1 MKSKLI
7 QRLTIFLDRR
17 SHNWQQRLCLITFLM
32 LSLSVIL
39 AGVPMH
45 IIGLIGTESSTLYA
59 ISAIMWVATVVITTL
74 YMQQRLS
81 LTVAISAF
89 GILTQLMGSARIVYM
104 AMRQPTGFE
113 DTIILNQIIS
123 LALIIYLVMA
133 VVRHVPTIVATM
145 SIATIIFVYIY
156 TDGSIN
162 KQIMVIFII
171 VDMFTCVLGEMIR
184 RGIRSMQREN
194 ADYHS
199 TLNQLL
205 ATFRMTKSELLAY
218 IQLGRSK
225 RSDKEIA
232 DFFNRL
238 DERTEANL
246 IRAVE
251 QRVAY
256 RRMQHADISSAL
268 PTLTP
273 TEQEVCRLI
282 IGSKTIQ
289 EIASILNKTPNNISS
304 VRIHIRK
311 KLGLATTD
319 DLRQVLTETMCIR
332 I

>member
-74 YMQQRLS
+74 YIQQRLS

-156 TDGSIN
+156 RRKH
-162 KQIMVIFII
+162 KQ
-171 VDMFTCVLGEMIR
+171 
-184 RGIRSMQREN
+184 
-194 ADYHS
+194 ADNGDIH
-199 TLNQLL
+199 
-205 ATFRMTKSELLAY
+205 
-218 IQLGRSK
+218 
-225 RSDKEIA
+225 
-232 DFFNRL
+232 NR
-238 DERTEANL
+238 
-246 IRAVE
+246 
-251 QRVAY
+251 
-256 RRMQHADISSAL
+256 
-268 PTLTP
+268 
-273 TEQEVCRLI
+273 
-282 IGSKTIQ
+282 
-289 EIASILNKTPNNISS
+289 
-304 VRIHIRK
+304 
-311 KLGLATTD
+311 
-319 DLRQVLTETMCIR
+319 
-332 I
+332 

>member
-1 MKSKLI
+1 
-7 QRLTIFLDRR
+7 
-17 SHNWQQRLCLITFLM
+17 
-32 LSLSVIL
+32 
-39 AGVPMH
+39 MH

-74 YMQQRLS
+74 YIQQRLS

-89 GILTQLMGSARIVYM
+89 GIIAQLMGSARIVYM

-113 DTIILNQIIS
+113 DTIIFNQIIS

-184 RGIRSMQREN
+184 RGIRNMQREN
-194 ADYHS
+194 ADYNS

-238 DERTEANL
+238 DER
-246 IRAVE
+246 
-251 QRVAY
+251 QR
-256 RRMQHADISSAL
+256 
-268 PTLTP
+268 P
-273 TEQEVCRLI
+273 
-282 IGSKTIQ
+282 
-289 EIASILNKTPNNISS
+289 IL
-304 VRIHIRK
+304 
-311 KLGLATTD
+311 
-319 DLRQVLTETMCIR
+319 
-332 I
+332 